1 MPLGNKSKTV
11 RKPVKKVKPVFSDNT
26 QSFHNVSSQYNVV
39 KEVEDDKR
47 INPANVFE
55 GFKSNKAKKKMSS
68 KLKQ

>member
-1 MPLGNKSKTV
+1 MPLGTKSKTV
-11 RKPVKKVKPVFSDNT
+11 KKPVKKVKPVFSDNT

-39 KEVEDDKR
+39 KGVEDDKR